1 MKLPAEI
8 QRAQIKKDSE
18 DDERVKLDDIETF
31 NITYNN
37 LLSPEEKIQRLA
49 EIADLR
55 KNKIVELKETI
66 EQMSNPDISQELN
79 SAI

>member
-1 MKLPAEI
+1 
-8 QRAQIKKDSE
+8 
-18 DDERVKLDDIETF
+18 LDDAETF

-37 LLSPEEKIQRLA
+37 LLSPEEKIKKLA

-66 EQMSNPDISQELN
+66 E
-79 SAI
+79 